1 MGRAERRAMKK
12 NGLSD
17 RDIRAIELE
26 NAYQKGIKDGM
37 KQSIEIVFYMAAYT
51 INYKLGFGAKRLQ
64 QIMYSIYNNIDSF
77 RTGHLEPEDYKEI
90 KRQMNKLGV
99 KMV

>member
-1 MGRAERRAMKK
+1 MSRAEKRAMKR

-37 KQSIEIVFYMAAYT
+37 KQSVEIVFYMAAYS

-64 QIMYSIYNNIDSF
+64 EIMYAIYNNIDAF
-77 RTGHLEPEDYKEI
+77 RTNHLDSADYVEI
-90 KRQMNKLGV
+90 KRQMNKLGIYI
-99 KMV
+99 K